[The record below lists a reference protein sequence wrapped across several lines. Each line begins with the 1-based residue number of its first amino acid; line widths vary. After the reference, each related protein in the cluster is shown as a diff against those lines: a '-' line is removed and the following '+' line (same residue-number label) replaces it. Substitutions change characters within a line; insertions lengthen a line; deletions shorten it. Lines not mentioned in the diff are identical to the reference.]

1 MTTTEARVA
10 ESEVAGTKLPRSAL
24 DAEPAARAPD
34 AGSSPLPG
42 PARASHGN
50 GSRASDPADP
60 PRRLGVAAR
69 AVLGSAALLVGA
81 GLLLLVGGS
90 AVHTPA
96 IAAATGAA
104 VGAALVTGALG
115 AAFVIRPLREVT
127 RSALALSAGD
137 LAARAPVHGDDEVSD
152 LSRALNRFAGEHARS
167 LDQLR
172 TERDLL
178 VGILEGMGE
187 GVLVLDADER
197 IVLVNRAL
205 RTIARL
211 GDDAVGKPLLEA
223 IRNASLKEALDTARE
238 RDEAVVREIEL
249 GRPLPRKLLVR
260 VARLAGAL
268 PSQPGADGDS
278 SRSAGGNGTIAVFH
292 DVTDLR
298 RLETIRTDFVAN
310 VSHELRTPVTAITT
324 ATETLLGGA
333 LAEPEE
339 AAEFIGVIDR
349 HGKRLRQ
356 LVDDLLDLAKLEAK
370 SFRLVLVELDIRPI
384 AAHAISLMEEQARRR
399 RMTLSLAPSSTD
411 VLRAR
416 IDRRGLEQVLVNLL
430 DNAIKYAGEGARV
443 TLTTRAKGDRIEIAV
458 SDDGVGISPA
468 HLGRVFER
476 FYRVDAGRS
485 RELGGTG
492 LGLAIV
498 KHLVE
503 LMAGTVDV
511 ESELGKGATFTIR
524 LPTSPTP
531 SRPSLGP

>member
-1 MTTTEARVA
+1 MTT
-10 ESEVAGTKLPRSAL
+10 SEVRIAPANAEAQPTRISAAG
-24 DAEPAARAPD
+24 RAIL
-34 AGSSPLPG
+34 A
-42 PARASHGN
+42 
-50 GSRASDPADP
+50 
-60 PRRLGVAAR
+60 
-69 AVLGSAALLVGA
+69 SAALLLLA
-81 GLLLLVGGS
+81 GLVLALFGPAAHATTIAVG
-90 AVHTPA
+90 
-96 IAAATGAA
+96 TGAA
-104 VGAALVTGALG
+104 IGAAVAAGALG
-115 AAFVIRPLREVT
+115 VLFVTRPIRAVT

-152 LSRALNRFAGEHARS
+152 LARALNRFAGEHSRS
-167 LDQLR
+167 LEQLR
-172 TERDLL
+172 AERDLL
-178 VGILEGMGE
+178 AGILEGMGE

-211 GDDAVGKPLLEA
+211 GDDAAGKPLLEA
-223 IRNASLKEALDTARE
+223 IRNAALKEALDAARE

-260 VARLAGAL
+260 VARLGG
-268 PSQPGADGDS
+268 GADAR
-278 SRSAGGNGTIAVFH
+278 RSGSESGTIAVFH

-356 LVDDLLDLAKLEAK
+356 LVDNLLDLAKLEAK
-370 SFRLVLVELDIRPI
+370 SFRLVLVDLEVRPI
-384 AAHAISLMEEQARRR
+384 AAHAVSLMEEQARRR
-399 RMTLSLAPSSTD
+399 RMTLTLAPGGEG
-411 VLRAR
+411 LRAR

-443 TLTTRAKGDRIEIAV
+443 TLTTRAAGDRLVIAV
-458 SDDGVGISPA
+458 ADDGVGIPPA

-476 FYRVDAGRS
+476 FYRIDAGRS

-492 LGLAIV
+492 LGLSIV

-503 LMAGTVDV
+503 LMGGTVDV
-511 ESELGKGATFTIR
+511 ESEPGKGATFTIK
-524 LPTSPTP
+524 LPASPSP
-531 SRPSLGP
+531 SRPSAL